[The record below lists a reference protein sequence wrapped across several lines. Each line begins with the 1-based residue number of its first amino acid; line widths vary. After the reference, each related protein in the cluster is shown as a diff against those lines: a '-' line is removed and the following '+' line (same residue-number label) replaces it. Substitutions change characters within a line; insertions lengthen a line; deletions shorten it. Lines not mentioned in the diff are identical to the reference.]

1 MRGGKKSVLNNQQFS
16 CFCFLYIESHAR
28 QLITFVRMADEWLG
42 LNCDG
47 IMRSETRID
56 FSFRRSLLARPFS
69 GGHDDRL
76 WTQEVWL
83 IVGDEEGRKKGEETT
98 TAWRDLKSEDNF
110 LKLNF
115 SIRSVMGSG
124 NEAFSSHINFA
135 FIA

>member
-47 IMRSETRID
+47 KMRSETRID

-69 GGHDDRL
+69 GGHDGMTG
-76 WTQEVWL
+76 W
-83 IVGDEEGRKKGEETT
+83 GPKKCGSSSAKKKEGRREKKPQQHGET
-98 TAWRDLKSEDNF
+98 
-110 LKLNF
+110 
-115 SIRSVMGSG
+115 
-124 NEAFSSHINFA
+124 
-135 FIA
+135 